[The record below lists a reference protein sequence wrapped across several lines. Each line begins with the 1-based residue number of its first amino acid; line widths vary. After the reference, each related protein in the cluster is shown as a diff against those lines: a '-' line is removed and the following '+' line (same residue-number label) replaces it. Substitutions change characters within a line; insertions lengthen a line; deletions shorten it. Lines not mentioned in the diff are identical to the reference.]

1 MRRRRP
7 QPPVGLLDRLHANG
21 RAFVEQLKN
30 AGPLL
35 LVLDECHHL
44 LEVWG
49 RLIGELLDQLPNAL
63 VLGLTATPPEALT
76 ADQALLVDELFG
88 APLYR
93 VSIPAVVKVGD
104 LAPFVELAWLTTP
117 TPSEDDWLAEE
128 AERFRELIT
137 QLTDPSFGSM
147 PFLQWLDARFVASR
161 SPWLTLVKEQ
171 PDVCRAVL
179 RLHHVGMIGL
189 PSGARMQEEHRS
201 APTADD
207 WVLLVDDWLTGR
219 LTKTGLPQDEQVV
232 EAVRRALP
240 SVGYQWTKRG
250 IRRGRSPV
258 DRVLARSESKT
269 RGGRRDLRAR
279 APQPRRADAD
289 AGALRPR
296 AGRRHPARR
305 PDRGHRPAGR
315 FGARD
320 AGRPGRGAGDRRP
333 QPDAGHRQD
342 GRRRAQPR

>member
-1 MRRRRP
+1 MGAAERP
-7 QPPVGLLDRLHANG
+7 ADHRPEPVPVAGTLLDRLHPNG
-21 RAFVEQLKN
+21 RAFVEQLRN

-88 APLYR
+88 SPLYR

-179 RLHHVGMIGL
+179 RLHHVDMIGL
-189 PSGARMQEEHRS
+189 PRRRPDAGGAPVR
-201 APTADD
+201 ADRR
-207 WVLLVDDWLTGR
+207 R
-219 LTKTGLPQDEQVV
+219 LGP
-232 EAVRRALP
+232 A
-240 SVGYQWTKRG
+240 
-250 IRRGRSPV
+250 
-258 DRVLARSESKT
+258 
-269 RGGRRDLRAR
+269 GRRLAHRPADQDRA
-279 APQPRRADAD
+279 A
-289 AGALRPR
+289 AGR
-296 AGRRHPARR
+296 AGRRSGTPRAAVGRLPVDQARHP
-305 PDRGHRPAGR
+305 P
-315 FGARD
+315 
-320 AGRPGRGAGDRRP
+320 RP
-333 QPDAGHRQD
+333 QPGRPRPGAERVQD
-342 GRRRAQPR
+342 GCGRPDLSRTSTSTSPSGCGCSCSATTNAPAPPCPPT

>member
-1 MRRRRP
+1 M
-7 QPPVGLLDRLHANG
+7 
-21 RAFVEQLKN
+21 
-30 AGPLL
+30 
-35 LVLDECHHL
+35 
-44 LEVWG
+44 WG

-88 APLYR
+88 TPLYR

-128 AERFRELIT
+128 AERFRELVT

-207 WVLLVDDWLTGR
+207 WVLLVDDWLHR
-219 LTKTGLPQDEQVV
+219 PAHQD
-232 EAVRRALP
+232 RAA
-240 SVGYQWTKRG
+240 RG
-250 IRRGRSPV
+250 
-258 DRVLARSESKT
+258 
-269 RGGRRDLRAR
+269 
-279 APQPRRADAD
+279 
-289 AGALRPR
+289 R
-296 AGRRHPARR
+296 AGRRGGTPRAAVGRLPVDQARASAAAAARSTGCWPAASRRRAAVVEICAHEHLNLAERMRMLVLCDHERAGATLPADLTGVIDQQAGSAHAMLERAGRGPRDRAGSTRCWSPARR
-305 PDRGHRPAGR
+305 SPA
-315 FGARD
+315 
-320 AGRPGRGAGDRRP
+320 P
-333 QPDAGHRQD
+333 
-342 GRRRAQPR
+342 RRR